1 MFYSHEI
8 LTSRKYGV
16 ATIWLVATLGA
27 KSNTKKVSK
36 KAILD
41 VNVKKAC
48 ETIIEPEA
56 PMALRL
62 QSNLLYGV
70 SKVYNQ
76 QWEYLLLDTQT
87 AQNTMRTLIK
97 VARSAEL
104 DAAAI
109 KAHPDQLI
117 MMDDPAFVIDM
128 PAPPLDF
135 DFSNMELNPKG
146 DSQRSSQSM
155 LSIRGRSGSV
165 LSQASASS
173 LLGFN
178 IPSSN
183 GGSYQLPIIDP
194 FGDSSAQK
202 PFGNGLGIFN
212 DEEDLI
218 LQDDDLFDFDAD
230 GQLRDIPASERIAR
244 RAASINPQHQVGSDS
259 AASGRVRKEHADAF
273 VGRIQSLDGDGHFDL
288 PLYDEDMPV
297 FPDAEP
303 FPLMTGGLGGIDR
316 PLHLSDEDR
325 VMSASDESSV
335 SAEAPQRRKKKAK
348 RPTVDAS
355 TEIRNAVL
363 SQWIMEYPENMAAS
377 ARVKIKHHAA
387 TQAKKNAFYY
397 VYGSGINSAGD
408 FIGAGRFANPLAM
421 FSGNE
426 IMAKI
431 TGNPIPEPKSKKRT
445 KRTLVVDEEDEEE
458 NPNKRARE
466 DEVGRGSYEDDMM
479 LNLEDDQYANSHE
492 QSVEVGR
499 DAASALADHPP
510 SAMPWNISASLHSHQ
525 RGQSSSVQGRV
536 GILGSQ
542 VGSVTGRRLTS
553 PLVGRGSA
561 IPGDLEQFSQLMDDD
576 MVMYGRDDD
585 GLGSASQ
592 ASGFHP
598 GGMRTSSQGAGGDD
612 FEIFGAAAGVDTQTA
627 GSSQWMKDV
636 MDRESNNFFEYLRN
650 SIEEKS
656 GDELGDEDDAEPQQM
671 SVTFE
676 ELFVPEKNSYIVA
689 AQAFYHILSLATKR
703 KVWVEQDV
711 GDELLIPFGEIRIG
725 VV

>member
-27 KSNTKKVSK
+27 KSNTKKVTK

-97 VARSAEL
+97 IARSTEL
-104 DAAAI
+104 DATAM

-117 MMDDPAFVIDM
+117 MMDDPAFAIDM

-135 DFSNMELNPKG
+135 DFTNMELNPKG

-165 LSQASASS
+165 VSQASASS
-173 LLGFN
+173 ILGFN

-183 GGSYQLPIIDP
+183 GGSYQLPLLDP
-194 FGDSSAQK
+194 FGDSSGQK
-202 PFGNGLGIFN
+202 PLGTGPGMFN

-218 LQDDDLFDFDAD
+218 LQDDDLFGFDAD
-230 GQLRDIPASERIAR
+230 GQLRDIPMSERNTR
-244 RAASINPQHQVGSDS
+244 RQLSINPQHRLGSDS
-259 AASGRVRKEHADAF
+259 VAIGCVRKEHKDAF
-273 VGRIQSLDGDGHFDL
+273 VGRIQGVDGDDGFDM
-288 PLYDEDMPV
+288 PLYDEEMPV
-297 FPDAEP
+297 LPDVEP
-303 FPLMTGGLGGIDR
+303 FPLMTGGLGGGDR

-335 SAEAPQRRKKKAK
+335 SAEAPQRRKKKVK
-348 RPTVDAS
+348 GPVVDAS

-363 SQWIMEYPENMAAS
+363 SQWIKEYPENMTAS
-377 ARVKIKHHAA
+377 ARIKIKHRAA

-397 VYGSGINSAGD
+397 VYGSGLNGAGD
-408 FIGAGRFANPLAM
+408 CIGAGKFANPLAI
-421 FSGNE
+421 FSGIE
-426 IMAKI
+426 LMAKI
-431 TGNPIPEPKSKKRT
+431 TGTPIPEVISKKRT
-445 KRTLVVDEEDEEE
+445 KRALAADEEDEEE
-458 NPNKRARE
+458 TPNKRARE
-466 DEVGRGSYEDDMM
+466 GEVGRGNNEDDMM
-479 LNLEDDQYANSHE
+479 FNLEDDQYPHSHE
-492 QSVEVGR
+492 KSVEVGR

-510 SAMPWNISASLHSHQ
+510 SAMPWNISSSLHSHQ
-525 RGQSSSVQGRV
+525 RGHSSSIQGRV

-553 PLVGRGSA
+553 PLVGRGST

-576 MVMYGRDDD
+576 MVMYGREDD

-592 ASGFHP
+592 ASGFHA
-598 GGMRTSSQGAGGDD
+598 GGMRTSSQTGGGDD

-636 MDRESNNFFEYLRN
+636 MDRESNNFFEYVKN
-650 SIEEKS
+650 TIEEKS
-656 GDELGDEDDAEPQQM
+656 TDELGDEDDAEPQQKT
-671 SVTFE
+671 VTFE
-676 ELFVPEKNSYIVA
+676 ELFVPEKNSCIVA

-703 KVWVEQDV
+703 KIWVEQDID
-711 GDELLIPFGEIRIG
+711 DEMLSPFGEIRIG

>member
-27 KSNTKKVSK
+27 KSNTKKVTK

-97 VARSAEL
+97 VARNTEL
-104 DAAAI
+104 DATAV
-109 KAHPDQLI
+109 KSQYVAHL
-117 MMDDPAFVIDM
+117 
-128 PAPPLDF
+128 
-135 DFSNMELNPKG
+135 
-146 DSQRSSQSM
+146 
-155 LSIRGRSGSV
+155 
-165 LSQASASS
+165 
-173 LLGFN
+173 
-178 IPSSN
+178 
-183 GGSYQLPIIDP
+183 Y
-194 FGDSSAQK
+194 
-202 PFGNGLGIFN
+202 
-212 DEEDLI
+212 
-218 LQDDDLFDFDAD
+218 
-230 GQLRDIPASERIAR
+230 ERNAR
-244 RAASINPQHQVGSDS
+244 RAASINPQRRLGSDS
-259 AASGRVRKEHADAF
+259 AASGRVRKEHEDAF
-273 VGRIQSLDGDGHFDL
+273 VGRIQGVHGDGDFDM
-288 PLYDEDMPV
+288 PLYDDDMP
-297 FPDAEP
+297 
-303 FPLMTGGLGGIDR
+303 
-316 PLHLSDEDR
+316 
-325 VMSASDESSV
+325 
-335 SAEAPQRRKKKAK
+335 
-348 RPTVDAS
+348 
-355 TEIRNAVL
+355 IRNAVL
-363 SQWIMEYPENMAAS
+363 SQWIKEYPENMTAS
-377 ARVKIKHHAA
+377 CRIKVKHHAA

-397 VYGSGINSAGD
+397 VYGAGINGAGD
-408 FIGAGRFANPLAM
+408 SIRAGKFTNPLAI

-426 IMAKI
+426 LMAKI
-431 TGNPIPEPKSKKRT
+431 TSNPIPEPKSKKRT
-445 KRTLVVDEEDEEE
+445 KRGLAADEEDEEE
-458 NPNKRARE
+458 TPSKRARE
-466 DEVGRGSYEDDMM
+466 DEVGRGNHKDDMM
-479 LNLEDDQYANSHE
+479 FNLEDDQYPHSHE
-492 QSVEVGR
+492 KSVEVGR

-510 SAMPWNISASLHSHQ
+510 SVMPWNISSSLHSHQ
-525 RGQSSSVQGRV
+525 RGHSSSIQGRV

-542 VGSVTGRRLTS
+542 VGSMTGRRLTS

-561 IPGDLEQFSQLMDDD
+561 IPGELEQFSQLMDDD

-598 GGMRTSSQGAGGDD
+598 GGIRTSSQTGGGDD
-612 FEIFGAAAGVDTQTA
+612 FEIFGVAAGVDTQTA

-636 MDRESNNFFEYLRN
+636 MDRESNNFFEYVKN
-650 SIEEKS
+650 TIEEKS
-656 GDELGDEDDAEPQQM
+656 TDELGDEDDAEPQPKT
-671 SVTFE
+671 VTFE
-676 ELFVPEKNSYIVA
+676 ELFVPEKNSCIVA

-711 GDELLIPFGEIRIG
+711 DDDLLVPFGEIKVG